1 LSFVPFNLRSSS
13 YDALEALSIE
23 TPTAIQAEAI
33 PPLLEGRDVIGQAH
47 TGSGKT
53 LAFGLPLIERCDST
67 LHETQAIVLTPT
79 RELAQQVG
87 SVLTQ
92 LAKRAGLSVAIV
104 YGGVGYEPQIQALRS
119 GAQVVVGT
127 PGRVLDHLE
136 RGTLRLD
143 AIRYFVLDE
152 ADEMLDRGFA
162 RDVER
167 ILGATPRS
175 RQTALFSAT
184 TPDWVHTMAS
194 RYLKEPFFIKV
205 DDEREAP
212 PDIDHAVVEVWSGDK
227 FPVLVGLL
235 AQETEG
241 ATLVFGRT
249 RRGVE
254 NLARRLQRTGFEVA
268 ALQGDLGQN
277 ARDRIV
283 SRFRAGH
290 LPILLATNVA
300 ARGLDML
307 NIERVINYD
316 LPETAELFT
325 HRVGR
330 TGRMGRSG
338 QAITLLTVTDLPKLQ
353 EIERK
358 LGRKLPRVQPPSSP
372 PPAFAPNFTPK
383 AREAVAA
390 PAMDLEAVIET
401 ALASAPRRRRRRRGR
416 PLGAPGA
423 VAQQAS

>member
-1 LSFVPFNLRSSS
+1 
-13 YDALEALSIE
+13 
-23 TPTAIQAEAI
+23 
-33 PPLLEGRDVIGQAH
+33 
-47 TGSGKT
+47 
-53 LAFGLPLIERCDST
+53 
-67 LHETQAIVLTPT
+67 
-79 RELAQQVG
+79 
-87 SVLTQ
+87 
-92 LAKRAGLSVAIV
+92 
-104 YGGVGYEPQIQALRS
+104 
-119 GAQVVVGT
+119 
-127 PGRVLDHLE
+127 
-136 RGTLRLD
+136 
-143 AIRYFVLDE
+143 
-152 ADEMLDRGFA
+152 
-162 RDVER
+162 
-167 ILGATPRS
+167 
-175 RQTALFSAT
+175 
-184 TPDWVHTMAS
+184 MAA
-194 RYLKEPFFIKV
+194 RYLKEPVVIKV

-283 SRFRAGH
+283 SRFRAGR

-372 PPAFAPNFTPK
+372 PPAYAPSFR
-383 AREAVAA
+383 ARPPEPVAEVIAPVAA
-390 PAMDLEAVIET
+390 SAEP
-401 ALASAPRRRRRRRGR
+401 SGAPRRRRRRR
-416 PLGAPGA
+416 PAGAA
-423 VAQQAS
+423 ATAI

>member
-1 LSFVPFNLRSSS
+1 MSFAPFNLRPSS
-13 YDALEALSIE
+13 YEALKALSID
-23 TPTAIQAEAI
+23 TPTAIQSEAI
-33 PPLLEGRDVIGQAH
+33 PHLLEGRDVIGQAH

-67 LHETQAIVLTPT
+67 FREAQAIVLTPT

-92 LAKRAGLSVAIV
+92 LAKRAGLDVAIV

-136 RGTLRLD
+136 RGTLRLE

-167 ILGATPRS
+167 ILNSTSRT

-184 TPDWVHTMAS
+184 TPDWVHTMAA
-194 RYLKEPFFIKV
+194 RYLKEPVVIKV

-283 SRFRAGH
+283 SRFRAGR

-372 PPAFAPNFTPK
+372 PPAYAPSFR
-383 AREAVAA
+383 ARPPEPVAEVIAPVAA
-390 PAMDLEAVIET
+390 SAEP
-401 ALASAPRRRRRRRGR
+401 SGAPRRRRRRR
-416 PLGAPGA
+416 PAGAA
-423 VAQQAS
+423 ATAI